1 MKVMKIGEKI
11 KRLRIRNQLTQEEL
25 ANRCELSKGFISQVE
40 RDLTSPSITTLLD
53 ILECLGTNIKEF
65 FNETVDEKIVFKRDD
80 IFIRENPE
88 LKHQIH
94 WIVPNSQK
102 NRMEPILINLEPGGA
117 TKIDDPHDGEEF
129 GFVLAGSVNLHLG
142 KQVFKARKNES
153 FYFKAVVSH
162 YLSNPGSTNAKV
174 LWVSTPPSF

>member
-1 MKVMKIGEKI
+1 MKIGGKI

-25 ANRCELSKGFISQVE
+25 ANRCELTKGFISQVE

-53 ILECLGTNIKEF
+53 ILECLGTNIKDF
-65 FNETVDEKIVFKRDD
+65 FNETIDEKIVFKKDD
-80 IFIRENPE
+80 IFIRENPDF
-88 LKHQIH
+88 KNQIQ

-102 NRMEPILINLEPGGA
+102 NRMEPILLNLEPGGI
-117 TKIDDPHDGEEF
+117 TKSDDPHEGEEF
-129 GFVLAGSVNLHLG
+129 GFILAGSVNLHLG
-142 KQVFKARKNES
+142 NEVFKARKNES
-153 FYFKAVVSH
+153 FYFKAIVSH